1 MARLPD
7 LIKFGQKHGIKI
19 GTISDLIAYR
29 RKHDNL
35 VKVTSEQRIRSEFGG
50 DWVMRIYT
58 DMTEGAEHV
67 VLIKGD
73 ISGDG
78 PVLTRMHTLDPLLDV
93 VGLGPAGRTAEFGEA
108 MRLIAAEGR
117 GVLVLLR
124 DLHMKLTSDG
134 EVSPQ
139 TLRQYGLG
147 AQILVSLGL
156 RELVLL
162 TNSPKPKVV
171 GLEGYGL
178 SITGT
183 RRITE

>member
-1 MARLPD
+1 
-7 LIKFGQKHGIKI
+7 
-19 GTISDLIAYR
+19 
-29 RKHDNL
+29 
-35 VKVTSEQRIRSEFGG
+35 
-50 DWVMRIYT
+50 
-58 DMTEGAEHV
+58 
-67 VLIKGD
+67 
-73 ISGDG
+73 
-78 PVLTRMHTLDPLLDV
+78 
-93 VGLGPAGRTAEFGEA
+93 
-108 MRLIAAEGR
+108 
-117 GVLVLLR
+117 
-124 DLHMKLTSDG
+124 MKLTSDG